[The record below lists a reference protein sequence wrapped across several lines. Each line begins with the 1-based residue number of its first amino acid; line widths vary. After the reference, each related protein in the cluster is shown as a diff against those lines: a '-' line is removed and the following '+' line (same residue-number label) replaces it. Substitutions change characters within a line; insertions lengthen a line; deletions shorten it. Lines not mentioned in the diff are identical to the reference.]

1 MCLKVIIADDEAIT
15 RADLKERLHSRGYA
29 VVGEA
34 ADGFEAIE
42 LCKEKKP
49 DLALIDIKMPILDGL
64 GAAKVIHDE
73 RLANCIIMISAYSDE
88 KYVLTCA
95 DIGAMGYIVKP
106 FQDNVIFP
114 SIEIAV
120 KRSHEMNKLKS
131 EVVEKEKKLQERKLI
146 DKAKGIVMKRN
157 SLSENEAYEYL
168 RLISMNKR
176 KPMKD
181 VAEIII
187 MNDNILNG

>member
-15 RADLKERLHSRGYA
+15 RADLKERLHSHGYA

-34 ADGFEAIE
+34 ADGLEAIE
-42 LCKEKKP
+42 LCKEKGP

-88 KYVLTCA
+88 KYVSTCA

-114 SIEIAV
+114 AIEIAV
-120 KRSHEMNKLKS
+120 KRSHDMNKLKN

-146 DKAKGIVMKRN
+146 DKAKGIVMERN
-157 SLSENEAYEYL
+157 ALNENEAYEYL

-181 VAEIII
+181 VAEMII
-187 MNDNILNG
+187 MNDRILNG